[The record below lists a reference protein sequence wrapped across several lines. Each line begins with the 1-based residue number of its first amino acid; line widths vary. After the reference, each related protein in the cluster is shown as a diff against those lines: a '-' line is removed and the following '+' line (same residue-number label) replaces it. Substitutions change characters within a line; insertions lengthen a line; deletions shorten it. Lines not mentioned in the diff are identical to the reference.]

1 MPLAPGCN
9 RCKAEQWQRDGRGL
23 WAKRACTGLASHG
36 GSHSFGLW
44 EHNPQT
50 QNPTDELLAAL
61 RALVEIYGPST
72 DYGAPT
78 AARRS
83 TRRRCSEQSSQ
94 RSARRPAARTARK
107 GDGHRPRIRSD
118 LGRNARTSV

>member
-72 DYGAPT
+72 DYSDVAQI
-78 AARRS
+78 AWADAEDAIARA
-83 TRRRCSEQSSQ
+83 E
-94 RSARRPAARTARK
+94 AK
-107 GDGHRPRIRSD
+107 
-118 LGRNARTSV
+118 